1 MRHAYLITIHKNFR
15 ILEQFMKVLDQK
27 GTDFYVLIDKK
38 ISTCLEKVCTY
49 IPKNSKVIEL
59 ESLKI
64 NWGGASQ
71 IEAELN
77 LLRRASTGSYDYY
90 HFMQGAD
97 FPIKTKEEI
106 ELFFEINRGCEFIDY
121 EPGNY
126 EFAKYKCD
134 YWHMFV
140 NYPRYRTSKGLKILN
155 HSFVKIQ
162 KFLRINRHDRELFH
176 GSALFSITDE
186 CAKYILS
193 KEKDIKKRYRYCL
206 AADEVFLQTEIYN
219 SKFRDRLY
227 YNDERYSNAR
237 LIDWN
242 RRSGN
247 SPYVFKVEDFDLL
260 INAKNKVFARKF
272 EEEEYEIIDKLYKLL
287 K

>member
-272 EEEEYEIIDKLYKLL
+272 EEEEYKIIDKLYKLL

>member
-1 MRHAYLITIHKNFR
+1 MRHSYLITVHKNFR

-38 ISTCLEKVCTY
+38 INTCLEKVCTY

-64 NWGGASQ
+64 NWGGASL

-77 LLRRASTGSYDYY
+77 LLRRASTGRSDYY

-106 ELFFEINRGCEFIDY
+106 EHFFEINRGCEFIDY

-140 NYPRYRTSKGLKILN
+140 NYPR
-155 HSFVKIQ
+155 
-162 KFLRINRHDRELFH
+162 
-176 GSALFSITDE
+176 
-186 CAKYILS
+186 
-193 KEKDIKKRYRYCL
+193 
-206 AADEVFLQTEIYN
+206 
-219 SKFRDRLY
+219 
-227 YNDERYSNAR
+227 
-237 LIDWN
+237 
-242 RRSGN
+242 
-247 SPYVFKVEDFDLL
+247 
-260 INAKNKVFARKF
+260 
-272 EEEEYEIIDKLYKLL
+272 
-287 K
+287 

>member
-38 ISTCLEKVCTY
+38 ISTY

-272 EEEEYEIIDKLYKLL
+272 EEEEYKIIDKLYKLL

>member
-1 MRHAYLITIHKNFR
+1 M
-15 ILEQFMKVLDQK
+15 
-27 GTDFYVLIDKK
+27 
-38 ISTCLEKVCTY
+38 
-49 IPKNSKVIEL
+49 
-59 ESLKI
+59 
-64 NWGGASQ
+64 
-71 IEAELN
+71 
-77 LLRRASTGSYDYY
+77 LRRASTGRYY
-90 HFMQGAD
+90 YYNFIQGSD

-106 ELFFEINRGCEFIDY
+106 ERFFEINRGCEFIDY

-162 KFLRINRHDRELFH
+162 KFFRINRHDRELFH